1 MKKFTVSALAALTA
15 VVALAP
21 ATSTPADARNRG
33 AKVAVGVLAGA
44 AALAIIANSNSAR
57 ASNYGHRRGH
67 RGYDDGGFARTCNK
81 WYRQCDNGNNYA
93 CEKFETRGCTE

>member
-1 MKKFTVSALAALTA
+1 MNKFAVSALAVLTA
-15 VVALAP
+15 VVAFAP

-57 ASNYGHRRGH
+57 ANDYGHRRGH
-67 RGYDDGGFARTCNK
+67 GGGFARTCRK
-81 WYRQCDNGNNYA
+81 WYEQCEDGNNYA